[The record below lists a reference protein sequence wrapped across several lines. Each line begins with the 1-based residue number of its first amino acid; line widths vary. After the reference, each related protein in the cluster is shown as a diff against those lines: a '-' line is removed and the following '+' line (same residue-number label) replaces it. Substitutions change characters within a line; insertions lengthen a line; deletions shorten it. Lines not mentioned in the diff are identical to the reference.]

1 MSLVFKSARNQ
12 TYPVKHSKGV
22 LQSKKEMHVKTL
34 ARNKM
39 GPVKNLPSAFK
50 TCAYLRNT
58 SKIAS
63 DILQYM
69 N

>member
-39 GPVKNLPSAFK
+39 GPLK
-50 TCAYLRNT
+50 TYHLHLRLVL
-58 SKIAS
+58 I
-63 DILQYM
+63 
-69 N
+69 